1 MLKLSNSK
9 GTISI
14 DMPKLEENGL
24 TISFSE
30 SEISIKHT
38 TIEEKKKKE
47 IENST
52 ISIPTRGR
60 KPKPQKEKS
69 VVESTDLTLEEAITT
84 EKESVEEVD
93 KPKADPEIDPET
105 ESVLNSALERFRRM
119 GVNKATPVD
128 TIVKGAPLPDEE
140 ILLFG
145 PDEIKNHPYGVVKN
159 TEAFKKTLSSYK
171 TMAKNSPNFEL
182 PNPEAELQLKKLI

>member
-30 SEISIKHT
+30 SEISIKKT

-47 IENST
+47 IEFGT
-52 ISIPTRGR
+52 VSIPTRNR
-60 KPKPQKEKS
+60 KPKTQKEKS
-69 VVESTDLTLEEAITT
+69 VVESTDLTLKEAITT

-93 KPKADPEIDPET
+93 ATKADPEMDPET

-119 GVNKATPVD
+119 GTNKATP
-128 TIVKGAPLPDEE
+128 E
-140 ILLFG
+140 
-145 PDEIKNHPYGVVKN
+145 
-159 TEAFKKTLSSYK
+159 SSINK
-171 TMAKNSPNFEL
+171 
-182 PNPEAELQLKKLI
+182 